1 MSAGFRAVQW
11 NRYKIGYDI
20 VVVALVASYLSLFIN
35 AAPLLWPQDNP
46 VNPQIQWMR
55 ALGSC
60 AFLMLT
66 AILCIGPLARL
77 DTRFLPLLYNRRH
90 LGVATAFVALAHA
103 WSVLDWYHAHGKIDP
118 LLSILVSNSRYL
130 SFQGFPFE
138 ALGLAALLLLVV
150 MAAIS
155 HDFWLAFLTP
165 PVWKTIH
172 MLVYPAYGFLVMHV
186 ALGAMQ
192 GQAGLTL
199 PLLLIFSFGAVTGL
213 HLFAGWREAPADE
226 GQDARDGWLDV
237 GRPETISDGA
247 ACIVAPRDGERIA
260 VFRNGD
266 RLSALSNVCA
276 HQNGPLGE
284 GFVIDGCV
292 TCPWHGF
299 QYRLEDGCAPPPFT
313 EKLNTFRLRLVRG
326 IVQVDPNPLPPGTF
340 VEPLNV
346 GAAI

>member
-11 NRYKIGYDI
+11 NAYKIGYDI
-20 VVVALVASYLSLFIN
+20 VVAALVASYLTLFIFL
-35 AAPLLWPQDNP
+35 APLLWPQANP

-66 AILCIGPLARL
+66 VILSIGPLTRL

-90 LGVATAFVALAHA
+90 LGVMTSLVALAHA
-103 WSVLDWYHAHGKIDP
+103 WSVLDWYHSHGKIDP
-118 LLSILVSNSRYL
+118 FLSLLDSSARYL

-138 ALGLAALLLLVV
+138 ILGALALTLLAV

-165 PVWKTIH
+165 PRWKTIH
-172 MLVYPAYGFLVMHV
+172 MLIYPAYGLLVLHV

-192 GQAGLTL
+192 GQAGATL
-199 PLLLIFSFGAVTGL
+199 PILLALSFGAVAGL
-213 HLFAGWREAPADE
+213 HILAGFRENPMDK
-226 GQDARDGWLDV
+226 GQPLRDGWLDV
-237 GRPETISDGA
+237 GKPESIPDGA
-247 ACIVAPRDGERIA
+247 ARIVGPESGERIA
-260 VFRNGD
+260 VFRNGN

-284 GFVIDGCV
+284 GRIIDGCV

-313 EKLNTFRLRLVRG
+313 EKLNTFRLRLTDG
-326 IVQVDPNPLPPGTF
+326 IVQVNPDPLPPGTF
-340 VEPLNV
+340 VEPLDL
-346 GAAI
+346 GDRP